1 MVTVYEDRHPEMV
14 ALWERHN
21 RGETVTPED
30 YEKAAKAESEYLFHS
45 INATLAWSSLPL
57 MVRES

>member
-30 YEKAAKAESEYLFHS
+30 YEKAAKAESEYLYDKPF
-45 INATLAWSSLPL
+45 
-57 MVRES
+57 